1 MGNVSCLEPA
11 PLRPVT
17 SIGTSGPEE
26 SLAMTAANQLL
37 DPKIYDS
44 TRLGVMESETLPAS
58 VYTSEEIYTRE
69 VEQIFNKDWYVVG
82 DATRISKPGD
92 FFTVDYFGKSI
103 IIVRGED
110 GSVRAFLNAC
120 RHRGTAIVSG
130 EGNVERFACP
140 YHSWVYSLDGTLLSS
155 MEMQNTQG
163 FEQQSF
169 GLIPVRME
177 SWGVFLFITFD
188 HNAVSLSERLGDLPN
203 RFELYDFDDLVC
215 VRRKEWEVACNWKL
229 LLENGMEELHV
240 GTVHQKTI
248 QQYAAGQHF
257 RTRQPDR
264 RIRAFAGE
272 DGKDHS
278 ASQGR
283 DRFSRHSQPLGE
295 IARLDLLR
303 SLVPKLN
310 FCLYHRLCVV
320 WAALA
325 DGSEQNPVGARRL
338 LPERHRGAPRLRTGR
353 ATLLRSVGQD
363 LFGRY
368 RSDGASTNRFALSR
382 QYAWS
387 LLLIERNW
395 SHDIAN
401 WWLDRLFGPSDSASA
416 S

>member
-1 MGNVSCLEPA
+1 
-11 PLRPVT
+11 
-17 SIGTSGPEE
+17 
-26 SLAMTAANQLL
+26 MTAANQLL

-82 DATRISKPGD
+82 DATRIPKPGD

-248 QQYAAGQHF
+248 QQYAPASIFERVNPTGEYALLQGKTERTIALLKGETGFPAIRSPSGKSPDSTYFVLLYPSSIFVFTTDCVWYGQRWPMGPNKTRWEHAAYFPSATVARPDFEQVAPRYYDRLDRTYLEDIEAMERQQTGLRSAGNM
-257 RTRQPDR
+257 R
-264 RIRAFAGE
+264 G
-272 DGKDHS
+272 
-278 ASQGR
+278 
-283 DRFSRHSQPLGE
+283 RFSYRE
-295 IARLDLLR
+295 K
-303 SLVPKLN
+303 LV
-310 FCLYHRLCVV
+310 
-320 WAALA
+320 
-325 DGSEQNPVGARRL
+325 
-338 LPERHRGAPRLRTGR
+338 
-353 ATLLRSVGQD
+353 
-363 LFGRY
+363 
-368 RSDGASTNRFALSR
+368 
-382 QYAWS
+382 
-387 LLLIERNW
+387 
-395 SHDIAN
+395 HDIAN